1 MKTFFPGTVG
11 FLVLVVSAA
20 SFQDPAPKSE
30 GVGNAPK
37 KTFSEGAT
45 RSARTYSS
53 LDLPEAGELLLP
65 PGTVALADVD
75 VAAAFALYETLS
87 QRSVIPGSSLPK
99 VKLSYRIEKA
109 LPRREL
115 LQALDT
121 FLAQNG
127 ITMIRMGT
135 NFMKA
140 VAEGVANREAA
151 PEISGPPAALPD
163 SDSFI
168 QYSIRLRHRAVN
180 DAIPMLQPL
189 SRLPNSLLTVPSMNT
204 IVLRDY
210 SANVRR
216 MLNLLQNFDMPETG
230 EALFEPAPRPGR
242 K

>member
-1 MKTFFPGTVG
+1 MKTFFPGTVA
-11 FLVLVVSAA
+11 FLVLVVSVAA
-20 SFQDPAPKSE
+20 FQDSGPKPE
-30 GVGNAPK
+30 GGNAPK
-37 KTFSEGAT
+37 KALSEGAT
-45 RSARTYSS
+45 ASARTYSS

-65 PGTVALADVD
+65 PGTVALVDAD

-87 QRSVIPGSSLPK
+87 QRSVIPGSTLPK
-99 VKLSYRIEKA
+99 GKLSYRIEKA

-127 ITMIRMGT
+127 ITMICMGT

-140 VAEGVANREAA
+140 VAEGVAAREAA
-151 PEISGPPAALPD
+151 PEISGPPSVLPD
-163 SDSFI
+163 SDSFV

-180 DAIPMLQPL
+180 DAIPMLQPF

-204 IVLRDY
+204 IVMRDY

-216 MLNLLQNFDMPETG
+216 MLKLLQNFDVPETG
-230 EALFEPAPRPGR
+230 EVPVGPVPRPR
-242 K
+242 RN